1 MEAYHF
7 VWMLAALTGLV
18 AAGLTGSGWAMAT
31 GRLPHLWL
39 LAEYSAATPL
49 RAVAVMIYAPLGLAR
64 AGLATF
70 GQNPLLAALLVAFGT
85 VWSFLQGVFILTAIF
100 GFT

>member
-1 MEAYHF
+1 MEGWHF
-7 VWMLAALTGLV
+7 VWILAAVTGLV
-18 AAGLTGSGWAMAT
+18 TAGLTGSGWAMAT

-64 AGLATF
+64 AGFATF
-70 GQNPLLAALLVAFGT
+70 GENPLFAALLVAFGA
-85 VWSFLQGVFILTAIF
+85 VWSFLQGVFILTTVF